1 MIQRWVHESFIG
13 SANEIE
19 APVIQT
25 HRSTPAPC
33 MHSFSS
39 PAFAFLRCKNDPLP
53 HFNRAIARISAVIL
67 LLVSFGK
74 VRAGAEDGPALP
86 RNELYSC
93 AGGPWG
99 RVSYYYFYLEAPD
112 YVVDKFPLPNTTT
125 KWVFNIDELDEI
137 EPLLKS
143 AGMPQERLD
152 QILAPRRVV
161 KDSQHAYV
169 FPSAGDLENLTPENR
184 AVIYTRLARSPANVF
199 QYSPVFF
206 LTDSVEEWARESGL
220 PASIVSKISSL
231 SYKAGNALVFADIP
245 LLLSQA
251 ESVAEARF
259 IMRKLTRVRTLM
271 AQLEISEKDSIPD
284 LLNYWSTGL
293 GLRQKE
299 MEPLM
304 RAIIQTKGLSHL
316 DILHLLLPL
325 PRKLLYTYPDISYA
339 AEGRLPDCHWT
350 SLNFFNLNPQ
360 PFLLDTRLATSLV
373 KQDFDKVEPP
383 YRYGDVLM
391 FINPGGR
398 AVHSATYLA
407 DDILFTKNGSNLLT
421 PWLLMRLQD
430 LSKLYDVEPGKAR
443 IVGFRHKK

>member
-1 MIQRWVHESFIG
+1 
-13 SANEIE
+13 
-19 APVIQT
+19 
-25 HRSTPAPC
+25 
-33 MHSFSS
+33 MHPFSS
-39 PAFAFLRCKNDPLP
+39 PDFVVIHGRKNHLT
-53 HFNRAIARISAVIL
+53 HFIHSIAWISAVIPL
-67 LLVSFGK
+67 LLTFPSAE
-74 VRAGAEDGPALP
+74 AGAEDGSALP
-86 RNELYSC
+86 QNELYTC
-93 AGGPWG
+93 ASGPWG

-112 YVVDKFPLPNTTT
+112 YVVEKFPLPNTTT
-125 KWVFNIDELDEI
+125 KWVFNLNEWDKI

-152 QILAPRRVV
+152 KILAPPRVV
-161 KDSQHAYV
+161 KDTQYAYV
-169 FPSAGDLENLTPENR
+169 FPSTTDLESLTPENR
-184 AVIYTRLARSPANVF
+184 AIIYTSLARIPANVF

-206 LTDSVEEWARESGL
+206 LTDSVEEWAQESGL
-220 PASIVSKISSL
+220 APSIVSKISSL

-251 ESVAEARF
+251 ENVAEARF
-259 IMRKLTRVRTLM
+259 IMQKLTRVRTLM
-271 AQLEISEKDSIPD
+271 AQLELSKEDSIPD

-299 MEPLM
+299 LEPLM
-304 RAIIQTKGLSHL
+304 RAILQTKGLSHL
-316 DILHLLLPL
+316 DILHLLPPL
-325 PRKLLYTYPDISYA
+325 PRKLLYTYPDISYTT
-339 AEGRLPDCHWT
+339 EGRLPDCHWT

-360 PFLLDTRLATSLV
+360 PFLLDMRLATSLV

-391 FINPGGR
+391 FITPDGQ

-421 PWLLMRLQD
+421 PWLLMRLPD
-430 LSKLYDVEPGKAR
+430 LAKLYDVAPGKAR

>member
-1 MIQRWVHESFIG
+1 MHPFSPHGFITFPRRENN
-13 SANEIE
+13 SA
-19 APVIQT
+19 
-25 HRSTPAPC
+25 
-33 MHSFSS
+33 HS
-39 PAFAFLRCKNDPLP
+39 
-53 HFNRAIARISAVIL
+53 IAWILAAIL
-67 LLVSFGK
+67 LLVSFAG
-74 VRAGAEDGPALP
+74 VAAGAEDASAP
-86 RNELYSC
+86 RQNELSTC
-93 AGGPWG
+93 ASGPWG

-125 KWVFNIDELDEI
+125 KWVFNIHEFDRV
-137 EPLLKS
+137 EPLLKR
-143 AGMPQERLD
+143 AGMSQERLD
-152 QILAPRRVV
+152 QILAPRRVI
-161 KDSQHAYV
+161 KDTQYAYV
-169 FPSAGDLENLTPENR
+169 FPSTTDLENLTPESR
-184 AVIYTRLARSPANVF
+184 SIIYTELARTPANLF

-206 LTDSVEEWARESGL
+206 LSDSVEEWARESGL
-220 PASIVSKISSL
+220 SAAIVSKISSL

-251 ESVAEARF
+251 ENVAEARF
-259 IMRKLTRVRTLM
+259 IMQKLTRVRTLM
-271 AQLEISEKDSIPD
+271 AQLELSKEDSIPD

-304 RAIIQTKGLSHL
+304 QAIIHTKGLSHL
-316 DILHLLLPL
+316 DVLHLLPPL
-325 PRKLLYTYPDISYA
+325 PRKLLYTYPDISYTT
-339 AEGRLPDCHWT
+339 EGRLPDCHWT

-360 PFLLDTRLATSLV
+360 PFLLDSRLATSLL
-373 KQDFDKVEPP
+373 KQDFDKVQPP

-391 FINPGGR
+391 FITPDGR

-430 LSKLYDVEPGKAR
+430 LSKLYEVEPGKAR

>member
-1 MIQRWVHESFIG
+1 M
-13 SANEIE
+13 ALLL
-19 APVIQT
+19 
-25 HRSTPAPC
+25 
-33 MHSFSS
+33 S
-39 PAFAFLRCKNDPLP
+39 PAFIP
-53 HFNRAIARISAVIL
+53 
-67 LLVSFGK
+67 
-74 VRAGAEDGPALP
+74 AGAEESSSPP
-86 RNELYSC
+86 QNELHSC
-93 AGGPWG
+93 APGPWG

-112 YVVDKFPLPNTTT
+112 YVVEKFPLPNTTT
-125 KWVFNIDELDEI
+125 KWVFNLGELDRV
-137 EPLLKS
+137 EPLLRK

-161 KDSQHAYV
+161 KDAQYAYV
-169 FPSAGDLENLTPENR
+169 FPSASDLENLTPENR
-184 AVIYTRLARSPANVF
+184 ALIYTDLARLPANVF

-251 ESVAEARF
+251 ENIAEARF

-271 AQLEISEKDSIPD
+271 AQLELSTEDSIPD

-299 MEPLM
+299 LEPLM
-304 RAIIQTKGLSHL
+304 HAITHTKGLSHL
-316 DILHLLLPL
+316 DILHLVPPL
-325 PRKLLYTYPDISYA
+325 PRKLLYTYPDISYTS
-339 AEGRLPDCHWT
+339 EGRLPDCHWT
-350 SLNFFNLNPQ
+350 SLNFYNLTPQ

-391 FINPGGR
+391 FITPDGR

-407 DDILFTKNGSNLLT
+407 DDLLFTKNGSNLLT

>member
-1 MIQRWVHESFIG
+1 
-13 SANEIE
+13 
-19 APVIQT
+19 
-25 HRSTPAPC
+25 
-33 MHSFSS
+33 MHPFSS
-39 PAFAFLRCKNDPLP
+39 LSFVILP
-53 HFNRAIARISAVIL
+53 SRNKHHAYPVHFIAWIPAVIL
-67 LLVSFGK
+67 LLVSFAS
-74 VRAGAEDGPALP
+74 VRAGAEDAPALHQ
-86 RNELYSC
+86 NELFTC
-93 AGGPWG
+93 ASGPWG

-112 YVVDKFPLPNTTT
+112 YVVEKFPLPNTTT
-125 KWVFNIDELDEI
+125 KWVFSLTEFDRAET
-137 EPLLKS
+137 LLKS

-152 QILAPRRVV
+152 QILSPRRVV
-161 KDSQHAYV
+161 KDTQYAYV
-169 FPSAGDLENLTPENR
+169 FPSTADLESLTPENR
-184 AVIYTRLARSPANVF
+184 ATIYTELARIPANVF

-220 PASIVSKISSL
+220 SDSIVSKISSL

-251 ESVAEARF
+251 ENVADARF

-271 AQLEISEKDSIPD
+271 AQLELSKEDSIPD

-299 MEPLM
+299 LEPLM
-304 RAIIQTKGLSHL
+304 QAIIHTKGLSHL
-316 DILHLLLPL
+316 DMLHLVPPL
-325 PRKLLYTYPDISYA
+325 PRKLLYTYPDISYTT
-339 AEGRLPDCHWT
+339 EGRLPDCHWT
-350 SLNFFNLNPQ
+350 SLNFFNLTPQ

-391 FINPGGR
+391 FITPDGR

-407 DDILFTKNGSNLLT
+407 DDLLFTKNGSNLLT

-430 LSKLYDVEPGKAR
+430 LAKLYEVEPGKAR

>member
-1 MIQRWVHESFIG
+1 
-13 SANEIE
+13 
-19 APVIQT
+19 
-25 HRSTPAPC
+25 
-33 MHSFSS
+33 MHPFSS
-39 PAFAFLRCKNDPLP
+39 PDFVVVPCQKNHLT
-53 HFNRAIARISAVIL
+53 HFIHSIAWISAVIPL
-67 LLVSFGK
+67 LLTFPSAG
-74 VRAGAEDGPALP
+74 AGAEDSSALP
-86 RNELYSC
+86 QNELYTC
-93 AGGPWG
+93 ASGPWG

-112 YVVDKFPLPNTTT
+112 YVVEKFPLPNTTT
-125 KWVFNIDELDEI
+125 KWVFNLNEWDRI

-143 AGMPQERLD
+143 AGMPQERLYK
-152 QILAPRRVV
+152 ILAPRRVV
-161 KDSQHAYV
+161 KDNQYAYV
-169 FPSAGDLENLTPENR
+169 FPSTTDLESLTPENR
-184 AVIYTRLARSPANVF
+184 AIIYTELARIPANVF

-206 LTDSVEEWARESGL
+206 LTDSVEEWAQESGL
-220 PASIVSKISSL
+220 AASVVSKISSL

-251 ESVAEARF
+251 ENVAEARF
-259 IMRKLTRVRTLM
+259 IMQKLTRVRTLM
-271 AQLEISEKDSIPD
+271 AQLELSKEDSIPD

-299 MEPLM
+299 LEPLM
-304 RAIIQTKGLSHL
+304 RAIIHTKGLSHL
-316 DILHLLLPL
+316 DILHLLPPL
-325 PRKLLYTYPDISYA
+325 PRKLLYTYPDISYT

-391 FINPGGR
+391 FITPDGR
-398 AVHSATYLA
+398 AMHSATYLA

-421 PWLLMRLQD
+421 PWLLMRLLD
-430 LSKLYDVEPGKAR
+430 LSKLYDVAPGKAR

>member
-1 MIQRWVHESFIG
+1 MTMRHL
-13 SANEIE
+13 SANPLLTTC
-19 APVIQT
+19 AP
-25 HRSTPAPC
+25 R

-39 PAFAFLRCKNDPLP
+39 PPSAVPAGRNHQLP
-53 HFNRAIARISAVIL
+53 HLAHAIAGISAALL
-67 LLVSFGK
+67 LLVLSTSA
-74 VRAGAEDGPALP
+74 VAAEEDLPALP
-86 RNELYSC
+86 QNELYSC
-93 AGGPWG
+93 ASGPWG

-125 KWVFNIDELDEI
+125 KWVFNIAELDQI

-152 QILAPRRVV
+152 QILAPRRMV
-161 KDSQHAYV
+161 KDAQHAYV
-169 FPSAGDLENLTPENR
+169 FPSATDLENLTPENR
-184 AVIYTRLARSPANVF
+184 AIIYTHLARNPANAF

-251 ESVAEARF
+251 ENVAEARF

-271 AQLEISEKDSIPD
+271 AQLELSREDSIPD

-293 GLRQKE
+293 GLRKKE
-299 MEPLM
+299 VEPLM
-304 RAIIQTKGLSHL
+304 RAIVQTKGLSHL

-325 PRKLLYTYPDISYA
+325 PRKLLYTYPDISYTS
-339 AEGRLPDCHWT
+339 EGRLPDCHWT
-350 SLNFFNLNPQ
+350 SLNFFNLHPE
-360 PFLLDTRLATSLV
+360 PFLLDSRLATSVV

-391 FINPGGR
+391 FITPDGR

-430 LSKLYDVEPGKAR
+430 LSKLYDVAPGSAR

>member
-1 MIQRWVHESFIG
+1 MRVSLGQPH
-13 SANEIE
+13 EIE

-25 HRSTPAPC
+25 HCSLSALR

-39 PAFAFLRCKNDPLP
+39 PALVVSPSRNNQFP
-53 HFNRAIARISAVIL
+53 HLVHAISSLSSVIL
-67 LLVSFGK
+67 LLVIFASAHA
-74 VRAGAEDGPALP
+74 RAEDSSALP
-86 RNELYSC
+86 QNELYSC
-93 AGGPWG
+93 ASGPWG

-112 YVVDKFPLPNTTT
+112 YVVEKFPLPSTTT
-125 KWVFNIDELDEI
+125 KWVFDITELDRI

-143 AGMPQERLD
+143 AGMPQDRLD
-152 QILAPRRVV
+152 QLLAPRRVV

-169 FPSAGDLENLTPENR
+169 FPSATDLENLTPENR
-184 AVIYTRLARSPANVF
+184 AVIYTHLSRSPANAY

-220 PASIVSKISSL
+220 SASIVSKISSL

-251 ESVAEARF
+251 ENVAEARF

-271 AQLEISEKDSIPD
+271 AQLELSKDDSIPD

-299 MEPLM
+299 LEPLM
-304 RAIIQTKGLSHL
+304 RAILQTKGLSHL
-316 DILHLLLPL
+316 DILHLLPPL
-325 PRKLLYTYPDISYA
+325 PRKLLYTYPDISYT

-360 PFLLDTRLATSLV
+360 PFLLDTRLATSLL

-391 FINPGGR
+391 FITPDGR
-398 AVHSATYLA
+398 AVHSTTYLA

-430 LSKLYDVEPGKAR
+430 LSKLYDVAPGKAR

>member
-1 MIQRWVHESFIG
+1 MHPFPSPF
-13 SANEIE
+13 
-19 APVIQT
+19 PVT
-25 HRSTPAPC
+25 NHRQKNHPSCPL
-33 MHSFSS
+33 HSF
-39 PAFAFLRCKNDPLP
+39 AWF
-53 HFNRAIARISAVIL
+53 SAVFL
-67 LLVSFGK
+67 LLAGFASVS
-74 VRAGAEDGPALP
+74 ADAEDDAPFHQ
-86 RNELYSC
+86 NELYSC
-93 AGGPWG
+93 ASGPWG

-112 YVVDKFPLPNTTT
+112 YVVEKFPLPNTTT
-125 KWVFNIDELDEI
+125 KWVFNLNDFDRV

-152 QILAPRRVV
+152 LILSPRRVV
-161 KDSQHAYV
+161 RDSQYAYV
-169 FPSAGDLENLTPENR
+169 FPSASDLENLTPENR
-184 AVIYTRLARSPANVF
+184 AVIYTELSRIPANSF

-206 LTDSVEEWARESGL
+206 LTDSVEEWARDSGL
-220 PASIVSKISSL
+220 SASVVCKISSL

-251 ESVAEARF
+251 ENIAEARF

-271 AQLEISEKDSIPD
+271 AQLELSKDDSIPD

-299 MEPLM
+299 LEPLM
-304 RAIIQTKGLSHL
+304 QAITHTKGLSHL
-316 DILHLLLPL
+316 DILHLVPPL
-325 PRKLLYTYPDISYA
+325 PRKLLYTYPDISYTT
-339 AEGRLPDCHWT
+339 EGRLPDCHWT
-350 SLNFFNLNPQ
+350 SLNFYNLTPQ
-360 PFLLDTRLATSLV
+360 PFLLDTRLATSVV

-391 FINPGGR
+391 FITPDGR

-430 LSKLYDVEPGKAR
+430 LSKLYEVEPGKAR
-443 IVGFRHKK
+443 IVGFRHKR